1 MRVLI
6 LGSGAREHAIAW
18 KFSRSFRISG
28 LFAAPGNA
36 GIGEIGTCFPNV
48 AETDSESVLKLCRE
62 NRIEL
67 VFVGGESAPAAG
79 VVDMLQE
86 NGIAVIGPHKEAA
99 RLESSKKFAK
109 EFMQRHNIPTATAQT
124 FEAGQHG
131 EFQNYLD
138 NLTGM
143 TVLKKSGLAAGKGVL
158 ESADKNELLRFGRK
172 VLDTDSLIVEEFLK
186 GFEVSGFALCDG
198 TNHVLLPFCADY
210 KKAFDNDRGPNTGG
224 MGAVCPVPWL
234 DKHQVER
241 IRAEL
246 IEPTFQGLSADGLSY
261 RGVVY
266 FGIMVT
272 EQGPKLLEY
281 NVRFGDPE
289 AQVLIPLIETDFA
302 ALCSAMV
309 EGKLRKEVAQMSE
322 QAALC
327 IVVAAP
333 GYPDDYPTGIA
344 VHSLPADIE
353 SDVIVFHASTIGDRD
368 ELYTAGGRCFSV
380 VGLGPELLAAR
391 GSAYSAVKQVKF
403 DGAWWRSD
411 IGGRIFG
418 I

>member
-1 MRVLI
+1 MRVLV

-36 GIGEIGTCFPNV
+36 GIAAIGTCFPDIV
-48 AETDSESVLKLCRE
+48 ETDAEAVLKLCRE

-79 VVDMLQE
+79 VVDVLQE
-86 NGIAVIGPHKEAA
+86 NGISVIGPHKAA
-99 RLESSKKFAK
+99 AQLEFSKQFSKQ
-109 EFMQRHNIPTATAQT
+109 FMQRHNIPTATART
-124 FEAGQHG
+124 FDAGQHR

-138 NLTGM
+138 EQTGM
-143 TVLKKSGLAAGKGVL
+143 LVLKKSGLAAGKGVL
-158 ESADKNELLRFGRK
+158 ESPDKNELLRFGRA
-172 VLDTDSLIVEEFLK
+172 VLDEDALVVEEFLK

-198 TNHVLLPFCADY
+198 TQHVVLPFCADY
-210 KKAFDNDRGPNTGG
+210 KKARDNDRGPNTGG

-234 DKHQVER
+234 DKSQVDR
-241 IRAEL
+241 ITAEL
-246 IEPTFQGLSADGLSY
+246 IEPTFQGLYADGLAY
-261 RGVVY
+261 RGVMY

-272 EQGPKLLEY
+272 EEGPKLLEY

-289 AQVLIPLIETDFA
+289 AQVLIPLIDADFA
-302 ALCSAMV
+302 ALCSAIID
-309 EGKLRKEVAQMSE
+309 GKLRKEVTQMSD

-333 GYPDDYPTGIA
+333 GYPDSYPRGIP
-344 VHSLPADIE
+344 VHSLPENIE
-353 SDVIVFHASTIGDRD
+353 SDVLVFHASTIGDED
-368 ELYTAGGRCFSV
+368 DLYTAGGRCFSV

-391 GSAYSAVKQVKF
+391 GSAYSAVKQMSF
-403 DGAWWRSD
+403 QGAWWRSD

-418 I
+418 M